1 MTALSKITKRVNLHG
16 DPDAVETPRPLL
28 TLEEFFE
35 GNDVVG
41 SIGCNLETTPDP
53 SEFYKLLNQI
63 REKKNVQ
70 DVRVQVTAF
79 DDPDWP
85 FSDTVWVIT
94 SEEPEVVSSWFPEHL
109 KPDECW
115 SGWIDDQPYEEIEV
129 QLGMEP
135 VACWWD

>member
-1 MTALSKITKRVNLHG
+1 MTALSKITMRVNLNG
-16 DPDAVETPRPLL
+16 DPDVAETPRPLL

-41 SIGCNLETTPDP
+41 SIGCNLEIPP
-53 SEFYKLLNQI
+53 EPAEFYTLLLRI
-63 REKKNVQ
+63 RKMKNVA

-85 FSDTVWVIT
+85 FSDTVWIIT
-94 SEEPEVVSSWFPEHL
+94 SEAPEEVSTWFPEHL
-109 KPDECW
+109 QPDECW
-115 SGWIDDQPYEEIEV
+115 WGWTDGQSYEEIEV
-129 QLGMEP
+129 PPDMEP